1 MSYSTD
7 DLPGDEVYLGIEYQD
22 DSQREVES
30 HHSGVQLIYW
40 ILRDQAQA
48 LLIINRNILK

>member
-48 LLIINRNILK
+48 LLIINRYILK